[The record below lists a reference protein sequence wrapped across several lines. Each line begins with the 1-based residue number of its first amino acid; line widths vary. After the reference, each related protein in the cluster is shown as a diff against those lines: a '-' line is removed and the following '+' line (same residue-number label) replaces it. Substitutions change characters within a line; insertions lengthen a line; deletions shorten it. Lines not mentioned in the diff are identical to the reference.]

1 MRVTYCRRRVP
12 GRYPLRMTG
21 KTLLVVDDD
30 SQLRQLVRE
39 YLGEHGYSVLVA
51 GDGTGMWAEMAKTP
65 VDMVILDLMLP
76 GEDGLALCRALRA
89 RSAMP
94 ILMLTARGEET
105 DRIVGLEMGADDYL
119 PKPFSP
125 RELLARIK
133 SILRRSNDSGGTASA
148 ECESSIVR
156 TCDGCPAGP
165 PLGAVFRDYVLEVKL
180 RESDFDIISNPAL
193 VDQIVLPA
201 AFQALPDDTA
211 VVGLGLR
218 AGARDFTRAGA
229 QVAIEYDDVVLHWTD
244 R

>member
-1 MRVTYCRRRVP
+1 
-12 GRYPLRMTG
+12 MTG

-39 YLGEHGYSVLVA
+39 YLGEHGYPVLVA
-51 GDGTGMWAEMAKTP
+51 GDGTEMWAEIAKTP

-76 GEDGLALCRALRA
+76 GEDGLTLCRGLRA

-133 SILRRSNDSGGTASA
+133 SILRRSTDGGAAIAPAREFRFARWTLDIGAHHLVDEEGVVVPLSTG
-148 ECESSIVR
+148 EFRLLKTLVENGNRVMSRDRLMESLAGR
-156 TCDGCPAGP
+156 EAGP
-165 PLGAVFRDYVLEVKL
+165 FDRTIDVMISRLRRRLGDDA
-180 RESDFDIISNPAL
+180 REPAL
-193 VDQIVLPA
+193 IKTVRNEGYLLASKVER
-201 AFQALPDDTA
+201 
-211 VVGLGLR
+211 VG
-218 AGARDFTRAGA
+218 
-229 QVAIEYDDVVLHWTD
+229 
-244 R
+244 